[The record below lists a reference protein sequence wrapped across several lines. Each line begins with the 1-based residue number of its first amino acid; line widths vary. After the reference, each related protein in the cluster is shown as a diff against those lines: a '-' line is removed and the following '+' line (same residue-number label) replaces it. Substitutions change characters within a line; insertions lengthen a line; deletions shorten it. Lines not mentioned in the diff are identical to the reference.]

1 VPVIDGRILR
11 QNEEELELQ
20 KEKISAQRED
30 NYDVE

>member
-20 KEKISAQRED
+20 KEKIDAQRED